1 VGDDDEHTVPGAA
14 SEGRLRQGT
23 EVARRGCGR
32 IGWPGCK
39 VVGSVADDEDD
50 EDDDGTAGECGGEE
64 VRDAGDEGAG
74 VPEGDSEG
82 HVGHEGG

>member
-1 VGDDDEHTVPGAA
+1 
-14 SEGRLRQGT
+14 
-23 EVARRGCGR
+23 
-32 IGWPGCK
+32 
-39 VVGSVADDEDD
+39 VGSVADDEDD